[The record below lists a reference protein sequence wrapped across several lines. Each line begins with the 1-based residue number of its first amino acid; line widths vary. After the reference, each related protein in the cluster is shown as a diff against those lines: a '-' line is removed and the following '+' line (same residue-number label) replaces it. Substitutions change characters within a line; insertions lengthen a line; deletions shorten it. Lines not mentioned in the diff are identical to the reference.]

1 TPEGTLKLIQEWG
14 VTSSHMVPTMFHRL
28 LGLPDDVRA
37 AADTSTLSSIIHA
50 AAPCPVD
57 VKAKMIDWWGPVI
70 YEYYAATEGGG
81 SYVNSAQWLERPGTV
96 GCPFPGSTLKIFDDD
111 GNELPAGEVG
121 TVYMGTGRGEFEYY
135 KDDQKTQESRR
146 NGLFTV
152 GDMGYLD
159 DEGWLFLSDRKAD
172 MIISGGVNI
181 YPAEIEGTLLAHPE
195 VADAAVIGVPDDEWG
210 ESVKAVVQA
219 KDPNRAGDEFAEELT
234 VWCRERL
241 AGFKCPRSIDF
252 RAELP
257 RYPTGKLYKRLIRD
271 EYWEGT
277 TRSI

>member
-1 TPEGTLKLIQEWG
+1 
-14 VTSSHMVPTMFHRL
+14 
-28 LGLPDDVRA
+28 
-37 AADTSTLSSIIHA
+37 
-50 AAPCPVD
+50 
-57 VKAKMIDWWGPVI
+57 
-70 YEYYAATEGGG
+70 
-81 SYVNSAQWLERPGTV
+81 
-96 GCPFPGSTLKIFDDD
+96 
-111 GNELPAGEVG
+111 
-121 TVYMGTGRGEFEYY
+121 MGTGRGEFEYY